1 MKINMFER
9 TIVLTKKEMNAA
21 SRYGSVAYKELQNA
35 RRDNPDYRVVTV
47 TKTVKTQRETYKGL
61 TYAYM
66 ERYIETHE
74 NAEEVMAEYRE
85 LRLISECHGKARSYP
100 AIKKWFLKMYPEVEN
115 FRIEE
120 SDNEATAETSAKYEA
135 VMAPLVESNMAEEYA
150 LVNMNTRYRLRPPF
164 RCEKGRPIFIY
175 SILLRSQPTAH

>member
-66 ERYIETHE
+66 EKYIKTHDD
-74 NAEEVMAEYRE
+74 AEETIWTEYMMYRGTPINPADE
-85 LRLISECHGKARSYP
+85 LPVAYTYSQMKV
-100 AIKKWFLKMYPEVEN
+100 WFLDKYDEIAKFYEN
-115 FRIEE
+115 I
-120 SDNEATAETSAKYEA
+120 A
-135 VMAPLVESNMAEEYA
+135 
-150 LVNMNTRYRLRPPF
+150 
-164 RCEKGRPIFIY
+164 
-175 SILLRSQPTAH
+175 

>member
-21 SRYGSVAYKELQNA
+21 SRYGSDAYKELQNA

-66 ERYIETHE
+66 EKYIKTHDD
-74 NAEEVMAEYRE
+74 AEETIWAEYMMYRGTPINPADE
-85 LRLISECHGKARSYP
+85 LPVAYNYNQMKA
-100 AIKKWFLKMYPEVEN
+100 WFL
-115 FRIEE
+115 
-120 SDNEATAETSAKYEA
+120 DKYEDVA
-135 VMAPLVESNMAEEYA
+135 KFYENIA
-150 LVNMNTRYRLRPPF
+150 
-164 RCEKGRPIFIY
+164 
-175 SILLRSQPTAH
+175 

>member
-66 ERYIETHE
+66 EKYIKTHDD
-74 NAEEVMAEYRE
+74 AEETIWAEYMMYRGTPINPADE
-85 LRLISECHGKARSYP
+85 LPVAYNYSQMKA
-100 AIKKWFLKMYPEVEN
+100 WFL
-115 FRIEE
+115 
-120 SDNEATAETSAKYEA
+120 DKYEDVA
-135 VMAPLVESNMAEEYA
+135 KFYENIA
-150 LVNMNTRYRLRPPF
+150 
-164 RCEKGRPIFIY
+164 
-175 SILLRSQPTAH
+175 